1 MAFTW
6 PLPPK
11 HKLLQQLHQN
21 IHKLCFFLRLC
32 CVIIA
37 SQNTSN
43 TLSMWRR
50 QFPGLCRPA
59 DKTTMLVSRES
70 SCGCIHWPA
79 AVWICPLTTVNHPS
93 EDPEDPPSSDTFTQ
107 LVMLSLVRWV
117 AWPGFCESSLQ
128 FGLCGSTCCEG
139 PKLKKRCFHWR
150 RNKTVN
156 SFTVNRGRL
165 KTWIGK

>member
-6 PLPPK
+6 PLLPK
-11 HKLLQQLHQN
+11 HKLLQQLHQE
-21 IHKLCFFLRLC
+21 HPQVMFFLRIC
-32 CVIIA
+32 YEAIIA

-43 TLSMWRR
+43 TLSVWRR

-59 DKTTMLVSRES
+59 DKTTMLVSHES

-79 AVWICPLTTVNHPS
+79 AVWICPHTTVNHPLQ
-93 EDPEDPPSSDTFTQ
+93 TH
-107 LVMLSLVRWV
+107 LYNWKCLLSLVRRV

-128 FGLCGSTCCEG
+128 FGLCGSRCCEG
-139 PKLKKRCFHWR
+139 PKLKKRCFHWH

-165 KTWIGK
+165 KTWTGK